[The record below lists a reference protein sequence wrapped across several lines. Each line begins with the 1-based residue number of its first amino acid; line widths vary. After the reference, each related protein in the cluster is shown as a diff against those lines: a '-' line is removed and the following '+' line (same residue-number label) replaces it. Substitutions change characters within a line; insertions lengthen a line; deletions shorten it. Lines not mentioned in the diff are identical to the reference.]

1 MLELCSGDINLDRNP
16 ELIQPPKV
24 DDNIVY
30 IKLVPDIND
39 IISPDII
46 DVALLSIK

>member
-1 MLELCSGDINLDRNP
+1 MRWRNINAATKPASIN
-16 ELIQPPKV
+16 I
-24 DDNIVY
+24 IVY

-46 DVALLSIK
+46 DVALFFIFIN

>member
-1 MLELCSGDINLDRNP
+1 MLELCGGDINLDRNP

-30 IKLVPDIND
+30 IKLVP
-39 IISPDII
+39 I
-46 DVALLSIK
+46 DSLFKITHYRTTP

>member
-1 MLELCSGDINLDRNP
+1 MLELCGGDINLDRNP

-24 DDNIVY
+24 DNNIVY

-46 DVALLSIK
+46 DD